1 MKKTR
6 RIGRVFY
13 LLATKRAY
21 FVLKEMHPLSA

>member
-1 MKKTR
+1 MKKP
-6 RIGRVFY
+6 GALAGFFY